1 MKRLSTLLAAPVL
14 SLAAPVA
21 AQDLPTALADAYAR
35 SPAMDAAR
43 ADAEAAEARVAQ
55 ARSSA
60 LPSARVDAMIGAGRI
75 DPGGFFGLTADDV
88 TPRIAQ
94 VTVEYPLFT
103 GGRTTAAVAQARS
116 GADAARAGLDG
127 TRRQLTVAVVAAY
140 ADVLTARQLVDSYT
154 RMEGAV
160 AEIVRGARL
169 RFRVGDAAST
179 ELAQAEARLAEA
191 RAGLIAAQGR
201 KASAEAQLNRLV
213 GHEVSALAPLGE
225 LPAVPE
231 SLVEAMDS
239 ARAHNA
245 MRAQAQSGIGAARA
259 GVRGAEA
266 ASRPSI
272 GTFVEA
278 GHVRDQFF
286 PNYRADSITIG
297 ARARWTFLDPGASA
311 RVREARA
318 SLAASEARARMADD
332 AIEQAV
338 IEAWH
343 ALASARG
350 MVAASRDGVT
360 AANEALRATSLEVR
374 VGIKPQLAQLD
385 AEREAIAAAARLA
398 EAEGQLHVAARQLRA
413 LTGLE

>member
-1 MKRLSTLLAAPVL
+1 
-14 SLAAPVA
+14 
-21 AQDLPTALADAYAR
+21 
-35 SPAMDAAR
+35 MDAAR